1 MVHHLNNHQSL
12 NYATWLSHP
21 SIYLFAFHFV
31 SLCLIVSAFSHWNL
45 LVMSPKIHHHL
56 ISVTN
61 LLFLICFS
69 KDCSVNCSAQP
80 CYSSHFPKKI
90 RLEIS
95 HGESRLELQ
104 MKIFYALWILGCGF
118 MNVLVEDSWMFWLW
132 IYYEFWLWIHNSFGC
147 GFRHVLVV
155 DLL

>member
-31 SLCLIVSAFSHWNL
+31 SLCLIVSAFSHWFL

-56 ISVTN
+56 ISVIN

-69 KDCSVNCSAQP
+69 KDCPVNCSAQP

-104 MKIFYALWILGCGF
+104 MKIFIHHEFW
-118 MNVLVEDSWMFWLW
+118 VVDSWMFWLR
-132 IYYEFWLWIHNSFGC
+132 IHECFGCGFIMSFGC
-147 GFRHVLVV
+147 GFITVLVV
-155 DLL
+155 DSGMFWLWI